1 MVQFGWRNKRL
12 NSVMKETTSDL
23 INTLTGLVSESQNPA
38 TLDIDLLDSLGV
50 VTRINDQDQQV
61 ADAIQAILP
70 EIAEAVD
77 VIVDAVKDGGRLVYI
92 GAGTSGRMGVI
103 DAVECVPTFSVSDDL
118 VVALMAGGESA
129 MFRAKEGI
137 EDDPEAGAADLK
149 AIDYSD
155 KDILVGIAAS
165 GRTPYVIGAMQY
177 ANSIGSRC
185 VALSCN
191 PDAEIAKHAA
201 ISLLPIVGPEA
212 LSGSTRMKSGTAQ
225 KLVLNMLSTA
235 TMIRLGKSYHNLMV
249 DLKATNEKLYARGTR
264 MVMEITGAEQARA
277 ETVLKQANLKVK
289 TAVYMVLADCTVDE
303 ANMRLELADGFLRAA
318 LEAK

>member
-277 ETVLKQANLKVK
+277 EMVLKQANLKVK

-303 ANMRLELADGFLRAA
+303 ANMRLEQADGFLRAA

>member
-1 MVQFGWRNKRL
+1 
-12 NSVMKETTSDL
+12 MKETTSDL

-303 ANMRLELADGFLRAA
+303 ANMRLEQADGFLRAA

>member
-1 MVQFGWRNKRL
+1 
-12 NSVMKETTSDL
+12 MKETTSDL

-277 ETVLKQANLKVK
+277 EMVLKQANLKVK

-303 ANMRLELADGFLRAA
+303 ANMRLEQADGFLRAA

>member
-277 ETVLKQANLKVK
+277 EMVLKQANLKVK